1 LLALDEEQRLILDT
15 VRRIAAKEIKP
26 KAAKLDESGGFPEYA
41 LDTFAENG
49 LLNPLLPEAYGGV
62 GTSFLTFSL
71 ILEEMA
77 KACAS
82 SALLLIA
89 QADGTLPILHSGS
102 AELKEKYLTRLAG
115 DSRLGTAL
123 AATEP
128 SAGSD
133 LLSMR
138 TRAEKRGDRYIINGQ
153 KCFITNGAVADFF
166 VLYAYTDPTKKA
178 RGISAFVVEKGSP
191 SLVYGKNENKMGMRG
206 SINSELFF
214 EDMEI
219 SADSLVDAEGD
230 GFANLMKTLAMSRL
244 FGAAQ
249 AVGIAQGALDE
260 AATYAGERIQFGKP
274 LGALPPIQV
283 MVAEMKAGVEAAR
296 LLVHEAAHLFDAGEY
311 DQAGGTLPWRSSLL
325 RIRPCGSPQMQFRS
339 WEDTGT

>member
-102 AELKEKYLTRLAG
+102 AELKEKYLTGRG
-115 DSRLGTAL
+115 F
-123 AATEP
+123 ATRHCF
-128 SAGSD
+128 GSD
-133 LLSMR
+133 
-138 TRAEKRGDRYIINGQ
+138 RA
-153 KCFITNGAVADFF
+153 
-166 VLYAYTDPTKKA
+166 
-178 RGISAFVVEKGSP
+178 ISRV
-191 SLVYGKNENKMGMRG
+191 
-206 SINSELFF
+206 
-214 EDMEI
+214 
-219 SADSLVDAEGD
+219 
-230 GFANLMKTLAMSRL
+230 
-244 FGAAQ
+244 
-249 AVGIAQGALDE
+249 
-260 AATYAGERIQFGKP
+260 
-274 LGALPPIQV
+274 
-283 MVAEMKAGVEAAR
+283 
-296 LLVHEAAHLFDAGEY
+296 
-311 DQAGGTLPWRSSLL
+311 
-325 RIRPCGSPQMQFRS
+325 
-339 WEDTGT
+339 